1 MIKIKNIVLSGG
13 GINSLSFLG
22 AFKAIDESD
31 ILDEINTYVGTSA
44 GSMIS
49 ALLIAGFKHDE
60 IYNFCLK
67 FDFSKTDTEFNIT
80 NLFEKFGANDGNKV
94 MYVFNRLL
102 LEKGFN
108 SDTTLKSF
116 YEKTKKKLII
126 CATCVNECKVYY
138 FDYINYPDLELWKAI
153 RMSISIPLL
162 FEPYKFEDK
171 LFVDGGV
178 VDNFPIQ
185 LLKDSLDE
193 TLGLSIIGND
203 FFNNE
208 TEIDDIFVFIK
219 KVFSCS
225 VFCNVNYKIRKYIKN
240 VITINCERQG
250 YEYNINE
257 ESKSEIFEKG
267 YDAAKKFIKCLKET
281 NSPEKCSNIDEE
293 I

>member
-240 VITINCERQG
+240 VITINCDRQG

-257 ESKSEIFEKG
+257 ESKSEIPQSQCKV
-267 YDAAKKFIKCLKET
+267 I
-281 NSPEKCSNIDEE
+281 I
-293 I
+293 